1 MFGTL
6 VVQKKLF
13 DVVAKPLVEDL
24 IRGKNGKLELF
35 LFSVCYCAVSS
46 IAVISCVPRFLGLC
60 REEHGYLVCS
70 GAVVLQLP

>member
-24 IRGKNGKLELF
+24 IRGKNGKQE

-46 IAVISCVPRFLGLC
+46 IAVISRVSRFLGLC